1 MIKQVETY
9 LGNYIL
15 TNAETVVYTFIIKIK
30 KFLFG
35 NKGEKTQILFNM
47 HWNEIYLLSIFNPF
61 PFSRFCIFHK
71 YISLKKQ
78 GSAIGG
84 IYKTLNQFI
93 MKGCHL
99 NTSSKW
105 YNAFK

>member
-15 TNAETVVYTFIIKIK
+15 TNAETVVYTFITKIK

-47 HWNEIYLLSIFNPF
+47 H
-61 PFSRFCIFHK
+61 
-71 YISLKKQ
+71 
-78 GSAIGG
+78 
-84 IYKTLNQFI
+84 
-93 MKGCHL
+93 
-99 NTSSKW
+99 
-105 YNAFK
+105 